1 MIVALN
7 GESQWIFSSA
17 YRKSVKTQIMD
28 KFLKI
33 PDFCNPK
40 LFLKYRNFIQYF
52 FFWGGGGSELNF
64 VKTSS
69 VENCQT
75 IPFPTQIKHDD
86 QITIKQQRKDK

>member
-17 YRKSVKTQIMD
+17 YRKSVKTQIVD

-40 LFLKYRNFIQYF
+40 LFFKISKFYSVVFILGQNQI
-52 FFWGGGGSELNF
+52 LL
-64 VKTSS
+64 KTST

-86 QITIKQQRKDK
+86 QITIKQQRENN

>member
-33 PDFCNPK
+33 HDFCNPK
-40 LFLKYRNFIQYF
+40 LFFKISKFYSVVFILGQNQI
-52 FFWGGGGSELNF
+52 LLQ
-64 VKTSS
+64 TSTD
-69 VENCQT
+69 ENCQT
-75 IPFPTQIKHDD
+75 IPFATSIKLDD
-86 QITIKQQRKDK
+86 QITIIQQRKDK